1 MKCRIWSTSGNFSN
15 RVDVEGKI
23 LLRTVQAGNS
33 GLKIAALNGVEQFFQ
48 NEAARFRHF
57 NNHEVHM
64 GVEPAVFPAGFI
76 SLPETETKC
85 AHGGVPG
92 GQPCLLG
99 ILQRLPLSPDGVC
112 NAVAG
117 VYKPG
122 SASFPNRT
130 IAPPWFY
137 WPVVRCSDDLIF

>member
-23 LLRTVQAGNS
+23 LLRTVQDGNS

-64 GVEPAVFPAGFI
+64 GVELAVSPADFI

-99 ILQRLPLSPDGVC
+99 ILQRLRYLRTEFVMPLQASISPVQ
-112 NAVAG
+112 
-117 VYKPG
+117 PL
-122 SASFPNRT
+122 FP
-130 IAPPWFY
+130 IEP
-137 WPVVRCSDDLIF
+137 